1 MIKHLLFI
9 FLLGTTSLP
18 NFASTTL
25 KLVSLE
31 YPPYIEVVD
40 NQVTGIAVTLI
51 KEVFQ
56 SINQPISIEVL
67 PWARAIAY
75 VKKGRADAIFTAF
88 KTKEREVFLDYNQG
102 VLFDQKIRLVVH
114 SDYANSL
121 SKVAQTSPDYSA
133 YRLCIVNK
141 VSYGPLIDEAIENR
155 EFKQVQRTMSSG
167 SCAKMLEAKRI
178 HIWVSNEFGA
188 KNDIAKLGF
197 NESLSL
203 LSPPIQVTPSYI
215 AFSKKK
221 DHTLL
226 IKEFDRVLKQFK
238 DNGRYQ
244 EIVDSY
250 FLKVRTKA
258 NSTADLIQN

>member
-51 KEVFQ
+51 EKVFH

-121 SKVAQTSPDYSA
+121 SKVAQTSPDYSS

-167 SCAKMLEAKRI
+167 SC
-178 HIWVSNEFGA
+178 A